1 MKSVGNEMKSL
12 FANHAA
18 EYRQKEQ
25 QVMADPDV
33 QAFLQQHADQVD
45 QAIIKRSMSKLFE
58 FYDEK
63 QRAAKG
69 QVTVAPGYSAHL
81 QMGYRQ
87 IDVVYVPTA
96 QLKEQRKKETL
107 KKRLRLLNM
116 PRFIRQASFDDFY
129 MDEQYQSASR
139 QAAFNA
145 AIKFTQEYQP
155 GSFVPGLYLYGSFG
169 VGKTFLLGAIAHQL
183 ALQGDTV
190 TMLHFPSFAVQ
201 MKNSIKDNT
210 TENLL
215 NTVKSAPVLMI
226 DDIGADAMSAWIRDD
241 VFGIILEYRMQQELP
256 TFFSSNFSMEELE
269 EEHLA
274 VDAQGNQEPLKAK
287 RIMERIQFLSREMPM
302 LGPNLRQKHGRDK
315 A

>member
-1 MKSVGNEMKSL
+1 MKSVGAGMKSL
-12 FANHAA
+12 FASHAA
-18 EYRQKEQ
+18 EYQQKVKT
-25 QVMADPDV
+25 VMADPDV
-33 QAFLQQHADQVD
+33 QAFLQKHQKELDQG
-45 QAIIKRSMSKLFE
+45 IIQRSMSKLFE

-63 QRAAKG
+63 QRSAKG
-69 QVTVAPGYSAHL
+69 QTTVAPGYSAKL

-96 QLKEQRKKETL
+96 QLKEQQKKEQ
-107 KKRLRLLNM
+107 LRNRVKLLNM

-129 MDEQYQSASR
+129 MDEEHQSASR

-145 AIKFTQEYQP
+145 AIKFTQDYKP
-155 GSFVPGLYLYGSFG
+155 GLFVPGLYLYGSFG
-169 VGKTFLLGAIAHQL
+169 VGKTFLLGAIANQL
-183 ALQGDTV
+183 ALQEDEV

-201 MKNSIKDNT
+201 MKNSIKNNT
-210 TENLL
+210 TEDLL
-215 NTVKSAPVLMI
+215 NTVRTAPVLMI

-241 VFGIILEYRMQQELP
+241 VLGVILEYRMQQELP
-256 TFFSSNFSMEELE
+256 TFFSSNFDMKELE

-302 LGPNLRQKHGRDK
+302 MGQNLRQKH
-315 A
+315 